1 MKIIILGAGRV
12 GGTLASSLSSEAND
26 ITVIDS
32 DETRLRSLR
41 DRIDIGVVSGHASH
55 PAVLR
60 QAGIEDADMLIAV
73 TGTDEINMLACQIAH
88 SLFRTP
94 TKIARIRSPEYASY
108 DGLFRNEAI
117 PVDVIISPEQ
127 LVSNHISRL
136 IDQPGALQV
145 LDFAKGLAQL
155 VAVKAYYGGPLVGQQ
170 LRYIR
175 KHIPNVDTRVAAIY
189 RKNHAIM
196 PSGTSNIEADD
207 EVFFVA
213 AKDDIHAVVSEFR
226 RADRPYKRIIIAGG
240 GNIGLRLAKRLE
252 SRYSV
257 KIIEFNSD
265 RANYLAQ
272 QLEQTIVLTG
282 SGSDQELLLEE
293 NIEDTDVF
301 LAVTNS
307 DEANI
312 MSSMLAKKL
321 GAHKVI
327 TLINNHSY
335 VDLVQVSDIDIV
347 ISPQQIT
354 IGTLL
359 THVRRGDIVNVH
371 SLRRGA
377 AEAIEVIAHG
387 DEKTSKVVGRA
398 IEDIDL
404 PEGATIGAIVRE
416 IGTAQ
421 PQNDG
426 HRTKERSFTTKNS
439 GNDDQETSN
448 DSHEVLIAHDD
459 LIIQSGDHVIVFV
472 IDKRYTRDIE
482 RLFQVGFTFF

>member
-12 GGTLASSLSSEAND
+12 GGTLATHLSSEAND

-32 DETRLRSLR
+32 EDGRLRSLL
-41 DRIDIGVVSGHASH
+41 DRIDIGVVNGHASH
-55 PAVLR
+55 PEVLM

-73 TGTDEINMLACQIAH
+73 TGIDEINMLACQIAH

-94 TKIARIRSPEYASY
+94 TKIARIRAPEYASY
-108 DGLFRNEAI
+108 EGLYGDNAM

-127 LVSNHISRL
+127 LVSDHISRL
-136 IDQPGALQV
+136 VKQPGALQV
-145 LDFAKGLAQL
+145 MDFAKGVVQL
-155 VAVKAYYGGPLVGQQ
+155 VAVRAYFGGPLVGQE

-175 KHIPNVDTRVAAIY
+175 QHIPNIDTRVAAIY
-189 RKNHAIM
+189 RKNRALLA
-196 PSGTSNIEADD
+196 SGNTVIEADD
-207 EVFFVA
+207 EVFFIA
-213 AKDDIHAVVSEFR
+213 AKEDIRTVVSEFR

-240 GNIGLRLAKRLE
+240 GNIGMRLARQLE
-252 SRYSV
+252 TQYSV
-257 KIIEFNSD
+257 KIIDNNAARCD
-265 RANYLAQ
+265 YLAEN
-272 QLEQTIVLTG
+272 LNNTVVLKG
-282 SGSDQELLLEE
+282 NASDQELLTAE

-301 LAVTNS
+301 LCVTNS

-327 TLINNHSY
+327 TLINKHAY
-335 VDLVQVSDIDIV
+335 VDLVQFSDIDITV
-347 ISPQQIT
+347 SPQQVT

-377 AEAIEVIAHG
+377 AEAIEVVAHG
-387 DEKTSKVVGRA
+387 DEKNSKVVGKA

-404 PEGATIGAIVRE
+404 PEGAMIGAIVRE
-416 IGTAQ
+416 YQ
-421 PQNDG
+421 D
-426 HRTKERSFTTKNS
+426 K
-439 GNDDQETSN
+439 DETLQ
-448 DSHEVLIAHDD
+448 EVLIAHDD
-459 LIIQSGDHVIVFV
+459 LIILSGDHVIVFV
-472 IDKRYTRDIE
+472 VDKRYTRDIE